1 MMIPGRLDGFK
12 LVHIWNLLT
21 NMVTLDSKCQ
31 RQFVRLRILT
41 KNFSSSWEVPAL
53 IENKIAYVS
62 DSDGVSYPWY
72 GSGTEIAT
80 VKGPTDHYTEVKV
93 K

>member
-1 MMIPGRLDGFK
+1 MCPPTHQWLAPTQADK
-12 LVHIWNLLT
+12 
-21 NMVTLDSKCQ
+21 K
-31 RQFVRLRILT
+31 
-41 KNFSSSWEVPAL
+41 FSSSWEVPAL

>member
-12 LVHIWNLLT
+12 LVHIWNLST

-31 RQFVRLRILT
+31 RQFERLRILT